1 MVKLFLMAV
10 FSLLLSLQALAAPP
24 IYSAHVDG
32 LACPFC
38 VYGIEKKLG
47 QLDGVEKIESNLKT
61 GELSIQIRERKSLTE
76 EQVREAVKSSGFSLR
91 SFSRVEAEQAP

>member
-1 MVKLFLMAV
+1 MVKRFLMMV
-10 FSLLLSLQALAAPP
+10 FSFLLSLQAFAAPP
-24 IYSAHVDG
+24 LYRAYVDG

-61 GELSIQIRERKSLTE
+61 GELRIQMREGKSLTE
-76 EQVREAVKSSGFSLR
+76 EQVREAVQSSGFSLR
-91 SFSRVEAEQAP
+91 SIGQLEVGQEP